1 MTRWVNLL
9 AALLVLGLLPAAARA
24 DGDPASDYL
33 YTQSL
38 FLPLDG
44 STPSA
49 SEQQL
54 RALLAEAKAKGYPVR
69 VAVIRTKVDLGAVPS
84 LFAKPDRYA
93 PFLGQ
98 ELRFLFKGPLLI
110 VMPNGYGFYWFAH
123 DARAEQRALAKLP
136 PPSQAPDLAQ
146 AAVPAVER
154 LAALKGVTVQA
165 PPLDAGSG
173 GDWRDRIVIALGG
186 LAIVLLVAA
195 GFVWRRRAAAAHR

>member
-1 MTRWVNLL
+1 V
-9 AALLVLGLLPAAARA
+9 
-24 DGDPASDYL
+24 
-33 YTQSL
+33 
-38 FLPLDG
+38 
-44 STPSA
+44 
-49 SEQQL
+49 
-54 RALLAEAKAKGYPVR
+54 
-69 VAVIRTKVDLGAVPS
+69 
-84 LFAKPDRYA
+84 
-93 PFLGQ
+93 
-98 ELRFLFKGPLLI
+98 
-110 VMPNGYGFYWFAH
+110 
-123 DARAEQRALAKLP
+123 LAKLP